1 MNSKIITPVFT
12 GIQQCEALLP
22 PFERA
27 CTAAID
33 VSGGSV
39 QELIYSSSRNTRD
52 FRRGIR
58 AQDSR
63 ASLES
68 DKKSHQTWILKWR
81 RRSDDIEGIGCR
93 RADYSGP
100 IGKTGIISEK
110 PKPTGPISPQ
120 RLQKRSG
127 RSEWKQQLHLQRAR
141 CGIPP
146 GTSRSSAGR
155 QSCGPRRSEEHTS
168 ELQSR

>member
-1 MNSKIITPVFT
+1 MRSFAA
-12 GIQQCEALLP
+12 ALREGL
-22 PFERA
+22 
-27 CTAAID
+27 
-33 VSGGSV
+33 
-39 QELIYSSSRNTRD
+39 YSSDRC
-52 FRRGIR
+52 FRRICTETDLFR
-58 AQDSR
+58 Q
-63 ASLES
+63 
-68 DKKSHQTWILKWR
+68 KSHQTWILKWR

-100 IGKTGIISEK
+100 IGKTGIFSEK
-110 PKPTGPISPQ
+110 LKPTGTISLQ

-155 QSCGPRRSEEHTS
+155 QSCGPRGVWRGTRACHSCRGRK
-168 ELQSR
+168 Q

>member
-1 MNSKIITPVFT
+1 MRSFAA
-12 GIQQCEALLP
+12 ALRKGL
-22 PFERA
+22 
-27 CTAAID
+27 
-33 VSGGSV
+33 
-39 QELIYSSSRNTRD
+39 YSSDRC
-52 FRRGIR
+52 FRRICTETDLFR
-58 AQDSR
+58 Q
-63 ASLES
+63 
-68 DKKSHQTWILKWR
+68 KSHQTWILKWR

-100 IGKTGIISEK
+100 IGKTGIFSEK
-110 PKPTGPISPQ
+110 LKPTGTISLQ

-155 QSCGPRRSEEHTS
+155 QSCGPRGVWRGTRACHSCRGRK
-168 ELQSR
+168 Q

>member
-1 MNSKIITPVFT
+1 MRSFAA
-12 GIQQCEALLP
+12 ALRKGL
-22 PFERA
+22 
-27 CTAAID
+27 
-33 VSGGSV
+33 
-39 QELIYSSSRNTRD
+39 YSSDRC
-52 FRRGIR
+52 FRRICTGTDLFR
-58 AQDSR
+58 
-63 ASLES
+63 
-68 DKKSHQTWILKWR
+68 KKSHQTWILKWR

-100 IGKTGIISEK
+100 IGKTGIFSEIL
-110 PKPTGPISPQ
+110 KPTGPISPQ

-155 QSCGPRRSEEHTS
+155 QSCGPRGVWRGTRACHSCRGRK
-168 ELQSR
+168 Q

>member
-1 MNSKIITPVFT
+1 MRSFAA
-12 GIQQCEALLP
+12 ALREGL
-22 PFERA
+22 
-27 CTAAID
+27 
-33 VSGGSV
+33 
-39 QELIYSSSRNTRD
+39 YSSDRC
-52 FRRGIR
+52 FRRIGTGTDLFR
-58 AQDSR
+58 Q
-63 ASLES
+63 
-68 DKKSHQTWILKWR
+68 KSHQTWILKGR

-110 PKPTGPISPQ
+110 LKPTGPISPQ
-120 RLQKRSG
+120 RLRKRSG

-155 QSCGPRRSEEHTS
+155 QSCGPRGVWRGTRACHSCRGRK
-168 ELQSR
+168 Q

>member
-1 MNSKIITPVFT
+1 MRSFAA
-12 GIQQCEALLP
+12 ALRKGL
-22 PFERA
+22 
-27 CTAAID
+27 
-33 VSGGSV
+33 
-39 QELIYSSSRNTRD
+39 YSSDRC
-52 FRRGIR
+52 FRRIGTGTDLFR
-58 AQDSR
+58 Q
-63 ASLES
+63 
-68 DKKSHQTWILKWR
+68 KSHQTWILKWR

-100 IGKTGIISEK
+100 IGKTGIFSEIL
-110 PKPTGPISPQ
+110 KPTGPISPQ

-155 QSCGPRRSEEHTS
+155 QSCGPRGVWRGTRACHSCRGRK
-168 ELQSR
+168 Q